1 MKTGDLKIA
10 EQLHR
15 GNAQPPFWFR
25 EAFYLAKEQ
34 LCRRL
39 GQLVDHDIQEIRH
52 VCYACDGSGHLEPG
66 VGLTPSWLRW
76 PKGKPKGPSCPKC
89 GGSGIYACRRY
100 YLERW
105 RLGPYVFHRPV
116 AAAAYRHLLEPATI
130 IGRIQHEPYP
140 DSGLCAL
147 RIAYMYARE
156 ELEHAA
162 RAHCVVMLDPE
173 VLDTDTHVTRQV
185 KAWMEDEHARRVCRG
200 EHLDTALE
208 EACTVPF

>member
-15 GNAQPPFWFR
+15 GNAKPPFWFR

-52 VCYACDGSGHLEPG
+52 GCYACEGSGHLSPDWG
-66 VGLTPSWLRW
+66 KTPSWLRW

-89 GGSGIYACRRY
+89 NGSGVYAVRRY

-116 AAAAYRHLLEPATI
+116 PATAYRHLIEPPTI
-130 IGRIQHEPYP
+130 VGRIQHEPYP
-140 DSGLCAL
+140 DSDLCAL
-147 RIAYMYARE
+147 RIAYMYARA
-156 ELEHAA
+156 ELERAA
-162 RAHCVVMLDPE
+162 RTHCVVMLDPE
-173 VLDTDTHVTRQV
+173 VLDTDTHLTRQV
-185 KAWMEDEHARRVCRG
+185 KAWMEDEHAQRERLSAQTG
-200 EHLDTALE
+200 AALAMPHE
-208 EACTVPF
+208 MPF